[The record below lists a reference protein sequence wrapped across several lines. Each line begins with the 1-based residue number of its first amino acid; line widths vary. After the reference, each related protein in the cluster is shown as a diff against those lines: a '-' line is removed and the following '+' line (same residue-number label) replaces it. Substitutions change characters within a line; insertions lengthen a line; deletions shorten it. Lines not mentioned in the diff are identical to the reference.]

1 MPDYQPPLDD
11 IRFTLRH
18 IAGLEA
24 IAQLPCY
31 QEASPDTCD
40 AILEEAGKFAQSVL
54 APLNRSGDMERVT
67 LSGDKVVMPAG
78 FADAYRQYVEAGWN
92 SVAFDPDFGGQG
104 MPWALTTALQEIWN
118 AANMAFSLCPLLT
131 QGAVE
136 ALQIHGSAAQKATYL
151 APLIAGH
158 WTGTMNLTEPQA
170 GSDLGALK
178 TKAEPAWSAD
188 QGDHYRITGQK
199 IFITYGDHDMA
210 ENVIHFV
217 LARLPDAPAGSKGIS
232 LFIVPKYLV
241 NKDGS
246 LGARND
252 LRAVALEHK
261 LGIHASPTCVMAY
274 GDQGG
279 ATGYLVGEANRGLEY
294 MFVMMNNARLAVGV
308 QGLAIADRALQ
319 AARAY
324 AGERVQ
330 GTSPGADPKSGA
342 TPGAR
347 PPIRHH
353 PDIRRNLLTMRAWTE
368 AARCLIYF
376 AAGMLDRAKR
386 HPDAAER
393 ASYQALVDL
402 LIPIAKAWS
411 TDRGVTVASLGIQV
425 HGGAGF
431 IEETGVAQFYRD
443 ARIAP
448 IYEGTNGIQA
458 IDLLGRK
465 VLRDGGRTAHGLIG
479 TMTTT
484 LKSLEASEDV
494 AIRNLAG
501 NLKTAIAGL
510 GRATDHLLKLGASD
524 MPRALAG
531 ATPYLDLF
539 GLTLGGW
546 LLAKSALAAAEAKDR
561 LLPAKRAV
569 ATFYMANL
577 LPQALAQEIAVIEG
591 GDSTLAL
598 APEEI

>member
-1 MPDYQPPLDD
+1 MPTYTAPLAD

-24 IAQLPCY
+24 LSQLPGY
-31 QEASPDTCD
+31 EDASLDTCD
-40 AILEEAGKFAQSVL
+40 AILEEAAKFAQDVL
-54 APLNRSGDMERVT
+54 GPLNAV
-67 LSGDKVVMPAG
+67 GDKEGARLVDGKVQVPTGVAEAYKQ
-78 FADAYRQYVEAGWN
+78 FAEAGWN
-92 SVAFDPDFGGQG
+92 SVAFDPDYGGQG

-131 QGAVE
+131 QGAIE
-136 ALQIHGSAAQKATYL
+136 ALQIHGSAAQKKKYL
-151 APLIAGH
+151 APLIAGR

-178 TKAEPAWSAD
+178 TRAEPE
-188 QGDHYRITGQK
+188 GDHYRIIGQK
-199 IFITYGDHDMA
+199 IFITYGDHEMA
-210 ENVIHFV
+210 ENIIHFV
-217 LARLPDAPAGSKGIS
+217 LARLPDAPRGSKGIS
-232 LFIVPKYLV
+232 LFIVPKFLV
-241 NKDGS
+241 NDDGS
-246 LGARND
+246 LGRRND
-252 LRAVALEHK
+252 LKAIALEHK
-261 LGIHASPTCVMAY
+261 LGIHGSPTCVMAY

-308 QGLAIADRALQ
+308 QGLGIADRALQ
-319 AARAY
+319 AARQY

-330 GTSPGADPKSGA
+330 GVPVGTDP
-342 TPGAR
+342 TAR
-347 PPIRHH
+347 EPIRNH
-353 PDIRRNLLTMRAWTE
+353 PDVRRNLMTMRAWSE

-376 AAGMLDRAKR
+376 TAGNLDRAKKLAD
-386 HPDAAER
+386 PAER
-393 ASYQALVDL
+393 AEHQALVDL

-411 TDRGVTVASLGIQV
+411 TDRGVATASIGVQI

-465 VLRDGGRTAHGLIG
+465 VLRDEGAAAQELIKTIG
-479 TMTTT
+479 ATVNALAIAQDPQQRELAEPLRIAT
-484 LKSLEASEDV
+484 EALGN
-494 AIRNLAG
+494 ATQHLLNLRNLPAE
-501 NLKTAIAGL
+501 AFA
-510 GRATDHLLKLGASD
+510 A
-524 MPRALAG
+524 

-546 LLAKSALAAAEAKDR
+546 LLARLARVALETDDPIA
-561 LLPAKRAV
+561 PAKLAV
-569 ATFYMANL
+569 AQFYMTNL
-577 LPQALAQEIAVIEG
+577 LPEALAQAAIVMG
-591 GDSTLAL
+591 GIPSTLAL
-598 APEEI
+598 APDQI